1 MKIILQLGGLFLL
14 CLACETIADFLPF
27 AFPAG
32 VLSMLLLFVL
42 FLLRVIRPEALQETS
57 DFLLKNMAFF
67 FVPAGVGIIQYY
79 NVLASVLWQ
88 FLLICVVSTI
98 VTFAATAYTIRLVTA
113 LQKQWRKK
121 GARHE

>member
-1 MKIILQLGGLFLL
+1 MKIIIQLGGLFLL
-14 CLACETIADFLPF
+14 CLTCETIADFLPF

-32 VLSMLLLFVL
+32 VLSMLLLFAL
-42 FLLRVIRPEALQETS
+42 FLLRVIQPESLQETS

-67 FVPAGVGIIQYY
+67 FVPAGVGIIKYY

-113 LQKQWRKK
+113 LQNRCRKK
-121 GARHE
+121 GDCHE